1 MKIHGT
7 AKGGALD
14 TKDFG
19 VAFGG
24 GSAYPDG
31 NCVNGTCSNV
41 TVDTDDKPSFAD
53 GCYSFNGSSSTIA
66 IGNMLATTVFTIS
79 VWFKTNSVGSNQSIF
94 GNTDATNGMNLYLH
108 STGELRCSEESTGTQ
123 LRSSNTFS
131 ADTWYNVILTKT
143 ADSGSGDA
151 VVTMYVNNGD
161 PPEDTQSNW
170 IDLANGTTSEIGSDQ
185 GDYWDGF
192 LADFAVWNVVISS
205 DLRAEINA
213 NSGALISSLSDKS
226 GITTYYPMDEIDG
239 STCKNI
245 AC

>member
-53 GCYSFNGSSSTIA
+53 GCYSFNGSSSDVEISTS
-66 IGNMLATTVFTIS
+66 LVTTACSIS
-79 VWFKTNSVGSNQSIF
+79 AWFKTNTVSGDHSIF
-94 GNTDATNGMNLYLH
+94 GQTEALGINLYIH
-108 STGELRCSEESTGTQ
+108 NTQLRCSQLAGGGTQ
-123 LRSSNTFS
+123 LLGTTTLEV
-131 ADTWYNVILTKT
+131 DTWYNVILTKT
-143 ADSGSGDA
+143 AESGGGGNA
-151 VVTMYVNNGD
+151 VTTMYLNNGLENSESD
-161 PPEDTQSNW
+161 WSD
-170 IDLANGTTSEIGSDQ
+170 GTSGAVSLISGHQT
-185 GDYWDGF
+185 DYWDGF
-192 LADFAVWNVVISS
+192 LADFAAWNVVISS
-205 DLRAEINA
+205 DLRTEINA